1 MNSIKDNSENRHL
14 LTFNF
19 QFVNPPVAIYR
30 HKSQSYDTQLNV
42 LNGFFFLYEIY
53 QKSIND
59 LKHSI

>member
-1 MNSIKDNSENRHL
+1 MFIKMNSIKDNSDNRHL

-42 LNGFFFLYEIY
+42 LNGFFFLYDF
-53 QKSIND
+53 KKVSMT
-59 LKHSI
+59 